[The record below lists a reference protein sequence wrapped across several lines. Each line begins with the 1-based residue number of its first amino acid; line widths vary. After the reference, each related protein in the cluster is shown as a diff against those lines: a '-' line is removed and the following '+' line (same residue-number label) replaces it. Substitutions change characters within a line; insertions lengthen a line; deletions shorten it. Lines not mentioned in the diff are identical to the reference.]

1 MAARADCPKLIR
13 VRRIEKGFDWLPPA
27 LVGGLL
33 SFGALRV
40 LLAWA
45 ELPRRMASHFGPSGA
60 ADGFMS
66 RDGFMLVMALVSGVP
81 VLLST
86 GVPALIRHMPNEAI
100 NMPNRDYW
108 LSPERRERSISRLS
122 FWLGWLA
129 VPIAALLVLVVDLT
143 LRANVG
149 RTGLDMSVFGAGFVA
164 YVGGSAFVL
173 IAMYRDFRVPRG
185 PERAT

>member
-1 MAARADCPKLIR
+1 M
-13 VRRIEKGFDWLPPA
+13 RRIEKGFSWLAPV

-33 SFGALRV
+33 AFGALRV
-40 LLAWA
+40 ALVWA

-66 RDGFMLVMALVSGVP
+66 RDRFLMVMALVSGVP
-81 VLLST
+81 VLLCAAL
-86 GVPALIRHMPNEAI
+86 PALIRHVPSEAI

-108 LSPERRERSISRLS
+108 LSPERRERSLSRLS
-122 FWLGWLA
+122 FWLEWLA

-149 RTGLDMSVFGAGFVA
+149 RAGLDMSVFGAGFVA
-164 YVGGSAFVL
+164 YVGGTAFLV
-173 IAMYRDFRVPRG
+173 IAMLRDFRVPRG